1 MRSRLL
7 VAGLVAALLAACGA
21 TDAGNGE
28 AAATVDGTDIPR
40 STLEDAIAELHG
52 DVQELSSSERE
63 QVVGTQQRELLALL
77 IQDEILTNIYEDVGA
92 SFDDD
97 DLAEVREEVVAG
109 LGGEEQLEETLN
121 QAQLTLTLFEDV
133 FLPQQAR
140 LFAIQEE
147 LAEGESIETRTTR
160 HILLETEEEA
170 DDVIAELDDGADF
183 GELATERSEDPGS
196 GEQGGDLGPAQRGM
210 YVPPFDDAVW
220 DAELDTVVGPVESDF
235 GFHVLEVTD
244 EDVREASE
252 LDTQELQQ
260 LVGEELTGLVNEAFE
275 SAEIEV
281 DPSIGVWDETQRTV
295 VADADQV
302 GEPDGGTP
310 ESDPGEPELT
320 PEELE
325 ELERELEELQDQG

>member
-7 VAGLVAALLAACGA
+7 VAGLVAVFLAACGA
-21 TDAGNGE
+21 TDGDGGE

-40 STLEDAIAELHG
+40 STLEDAIAELND

-63 QVVGTQQRELLALL
+63 QVVGTQQRELLTLL
-77 IQDEILTNIYEDVGA
+77 IQDEILTHIYENVDA

-109 LGGEEQLEETLN
+109 LGGEEALEDTLN

-140 LFAIQEE
+140 LYAIQEE
-147 LAEGESIETRTTR
+147 LAEGESIETRTAR
-160 HILLETEEEA
+160 HILVESEDEA
-170 DDVIAELDDGADF
+170 DEVVAELDDGADF
-183 GELATERSEDPGS
+183 GELAEERSVDPES
-196 GEQGGDLGPAQRGM
+196 GEQGGELGPAQRGV
-210 YVPPFDDAVW
+210 YVAPFDDAVW

-252 LDTQELQQ
+252 LENQELQQ
-260 LVGEELTGLVNEAFE
+260 LVGEELTGLVDEAFE
-275 SAEIEV
+275 AAEIEV
-281 DPSIGVWDETQRTV
+281 DPAIGVWDETQRTV
-295 VADADQV
+295 VEDADQV
-302 GEPDGGTP
+302 GEPEGGTP
-310 ESDPGEPELT
+310 EGDPGEPELT
-320 PEELE
+320 PEEIE
-325 ELERELEELQDQG
+325 ELERELEEQQDQG

>member
-21 TDAGNGE
+21 NDAGSGD

-40 STLEDAIAELHG
+40 SILEGAIAELHD

-77 IQDEILTNIYEDVGA
+77 IQDEILTSVYEDVGA

-97 DLAEVREEVVAG
+97 DLAAVREEVVAG
-109 LGGEEQLEETLN
+109 IGGEEGLEETLN
-121 QAQLTLTLFEDV
+121 QAQLTLELFEDV
-133 FLPQQAR
+133 FVPQQAR
-140 LFAIQEE
+140 LFAIQEV

-160 HILLETEEEA
+160 HILVETEDEA
-170 DDVIAELDDGADF
+170 DDVVAELDDGADF
-183 GELATERSEDPGS
+183 GDLAMERSIDPGS

-244 EDVREASE
+244 EDVRDASE
-252 LDTQELQQ
+252 LEGQELQQ
-260 LVGEELTGLVNEAFE
+260 LVGEELTGLINEAFE
-275 SAEIEV
+275 STEIEV
-281 DPSIGVWDETQRTV
+281 DPAIGVWDDNQRTV
-295 VADADQV
+295 VEDADQV
-302 GEPDGGTP
+302 GEPDGGAP
-310 ESDPGEPELT
+310 EGDPGEQELT